1 MSELKPLHQI
11 TGHEDF
17 VTKPGLAFLH
27 NGRTY
32 DMRKIDRHTAEALAN
47 DPRVSFIQWADEA
60 KRPQGQKSPL
70 PGKPAKSGSGK

>member
-1 MSELKPLHQI
+1 MSELKPLQQI
-11 TGHEDF
+11 IGHEDF
-17 VTKPGLAFLH
+17 VTKPGVAFFY

-32 DMRKIDRHTAEALAN
+32 DLRKVDRHTAEALAN

-70 PGKPAKSGSGK
+70 SGKPAKAPSGK